1 MQGAKVSSSMVLRSL
16 HERKALPVFP
26 AVITR
31 LDEALAQENV
41 NVDQVVAIVAADM
54 VIASRIMRAA
64 SSVRYGMK
72 PLKDLLDAVSRLG
85 FAEVRAVAFAV
96 SYTAGF
102 MKPSHINVPTFWRHA
117 FASAIAARELASWF
131 LRMKQQRVCDAPT
144 AFLLGLSHEV
154 GVLLLDLF
162 NPNEFEQVLAAVTQ
176 EEQSILEQRTLGTT
190 HAIIGAALLK
200 QWGFADYM
208 AMAVA
213 AHHFPGRLQPEL
225 QPLADVVL
233 FAEYIAAKLG
243 FTNGV
248 YPAPSAAMQ
257 ELVNA
262 RVRVYDISEAALIT
276 LSESVSENLQTEGWL
291 ELADSLQ

>member
-1 MQGAKVSSSMVLRSL
+1 MQGAKVSSSVVLRSL

-26 AVITR
+26 AVITK
-31 LDEALAQENV
+31 LDEALAQAHV
-41 NVDQVVAIVAADM
+41 NVDQVVAIVSADM

-72 PLKDLLDAVSRLG
+72 PPKDLLDAVSRLG

-102 MKPSHINVPTFWRHA
+102 MKPIHINVPVFWRHA
-117 FASAIAARELASWF
+117 FASAVAARELASWF
-131 LRMKQQRVCDAPT
+131 LRMKQHRVCDGPT

-162 NPNEFEQVLAAVTQ
+162 NPNEFEQVLAGVAQ
-176 EEQSILEQRTLGTT
+176 EEQSILEQRVLGTT

-213 AHHFPGRLQPEL
+213 AHHFPARLQPEL
-225 QPLADVVL
+225 QPLADIVL
-233 FAEYIAAKLG
+233 LAEYIAAKLS

-248 YPAPSAAMQ
+248 YAAPSVAMQ
-257 ELVNA
+257 ELVNSRSA
-262 RVRVYDISEAALIT
+262 LYEISESTLT
-276 LSESVSENLQTEGWL
+276 SLSEVVLDSLQTEGWL
-291 ELADSLQ
+291 ELADSVQ

>member
-1 MQGAKVSSSMVLRSL
+1 MQGAKVSSSVVLRSL

-31 LDEALAQENV
+31 LDEVLAQEHV

-72 PLKDLLDAVSRLG
+72 PPKDLLDAVSRLG

-117 FASAIAARELASWF
+117 FASAVAARELASWF

-162 NPNEFEQVLAAVTQ
+162 NPNEFEQVLAAVAQ

-213 AHHFPGRLQPEL
+213 AHHFPARLQPEL
-225 QPLADVVL
+225 QPLADLVF
-233 FAEYIAAKLG
+233 FAEYIAASLG
-243 FTNGV
+243 FANGV

-257 ELVNA
+257 ELIQT
-262 RVRVYDISEAALIT
+262 RGIIYDISPATLT
-276 LSESVSENLQTEGWL
+276 SLSETVSDSLQAEGWL

>member
-1 MQGAKVSSSMVLRSL
+1 MQVAKVSSSVVLRSL

-26 AVITR
+26 AVITK
-31 LDEALAQENV
+31 LDEVLAQAHV
-41 NVDQVVAIVAADM
+41 NVDQVVAIVSADM
-54 VIASRIMRAA
+54 VIASGIMRAA

-72 PLKDLLDAVSRLG
+72 PPKDLLDAVSRLG

-102 MKPSHINVPTFWRHA
+102 MKPKHIDIATFWRHA
-117 FASAIAARELASWF
+117 FASAVAARELASWF

-162 NPNEFEQVLAAVTQ
+162 NPNEFEQVLAGVAH
-176 EEQSILEQRTLGTT
+176 EEQSMLEQRALGTT

-213 AHHFPGRLQPEL
+213 AHHFPARLQPEL

-233 FAEYIAAKLG
+233 FAEYIAVTLG
-243 FTNGV
+243 FGNGV
-248 YPAPSAAMQ
+248 YDAPSAAMQ
-257 ELVNA
+257 DLVSLRGEEYGLSQA
-262 RVRVYDISEAALIT
+262 VLVT
-276 LSESVSENLQTEGWL
+276 LSENVSEHLQTEGWL

>member
-26 AVITR
+26 AVILK
-31 LDEALAQENV
+31 LDEVLAQANV
-41 NVDQVVAIVAADM
+41 NVDQVVTIVAADM
-54 VIASRIMRAA
+54 LIASRIMRAA
-64 SSVRYGMK
+64 CSVRYGMK
-72 PLKDLLDAVSRLG
+72 PPKDLLDAVSRLG

-102 MKPSHINVPTFWRHA
+102 MKPTHINVSVFWRHA
-117 FASAIAARELASWF
+117 FASAVAARELVGWF
-131 LRMKQQRVCDAPT
+131 LRVKQQRVCDAPT
-144 AFLLGLSHEV
+144 AFLMGLSHEV

-162 NPNEFEQVLAAVTQ
+162 SPNEFAQVLASVAN
-176 EEQSILEQRTLGTT
+176 EEQSMIEQKILGTT

-213 AHHFPGRLQPEL
+213 AHHFPARLQPEL

-233 FAEYIAAKLG
+233 FAEYIAVTLG
-243 FTNGV
+243 FGNGV
-248 YPAPSAAMQ
+248 YDAPSAAMHD
-257 ELVNA
+257 LVLSRGEA
-262 RVRVYDISEAALIT
+262 YGISEAILT
-276 LSESVSENLQTEGWL
+276 DLSADVADGLQAEGWL
-291 ELADSLQ
+291 ELADSVQ